1 MTEKETHF
9 ANFIEEWLVNNLG
22 VNESSSQ
29 ILKMFILLLF
39 TIIVAA
45 ILWRIGQALIN
56 KFFKTFVRRTSTD
69 WDNVLMEK
77 KAFRKL
83 GHLIPAIFITGVL
96 PLVFS
101 DYPGW
106 IPIINTLTSAYIAL
120 VVIRVIASVIDA
132 TNVHLSRSERYRD
145 KPIASFTQLAK
156 MLVWM
161 VGVIYMISI
170 LIDRNPIA
178 LFGAMGAISAVLLLI
193 FKDTI
198 LGFIASIQLTIN
210 DMVRIGDWVS
220 LPKYGADGDVI
231 GIYLTTVKVSNWDKT
246 ISTVP
251 TYYFV
256 SDSFKNYRGMQESG
270 GRRIK
275 RSLNIKIS
283 SVEFCNEEML
293 DRFAKIE
300 LVQDYITERRAEINA
315 FNKERNIDM
324 EGSII
329 NGRRMTNIGVF
340 RIYILNYI
348 QRNPYINQEMTHIV
362 RQLDPTETGIPL
374 EIYCFSA
381 LQGWVDYER
390 VQADLF
396 DHVMAAARHFD
407 LEIFENPAS
416 SDLQKLIGQKI
427 IL

>member
-1 MTEKETHF
+1 MEARESKF
-9 ANFIEEWLVNNLG
+9 ANFIEDWLVNNLG
-22 VNESSSQ
+22 VDENSTQ
-29 ILKMFILLLF
+29 LLKMVILVLV
-39 TIIVAA
+39 TIIVA
-45 ILWRIGQALIN
+45 IIIWRIGQFLIN
-56 KFFKTFVRRTSTD
+56 RFFKSVVRRTSIE

-96 PLVFS
+96 PIVFS

-106 IPIINTLTSAYIAL
+106 IPIIDTLTTAYIAL
-120 VVIRVIASVIDA
+120 VVIRVIVAFIEA

-145 KPIASFTQLAK
+145 KPIASFTQLGK
-156 MLVWM
+156 MVVWI
-161 VGVIYMISI
+161 VGIIYVISI
-170 LIDRNPIA
+170 LIDRNPLA

-193 FKDTI
+193 FKDSI

-251 TYYFV
+251 TYSFV
-256 SDSFKNYRGMQESG
+256 SDSFKNWRGMTESG

-275 RSLNIKIS
+275 RALNIKIS
-283 SVEFCNEEML
+283 SIEFCDEEML
-293 DRFAKIE
+293 DRYAKIQ
-300 LVQDYITERRAEINA
+300 LVQEYVSERRAEVAA
-315 FNKERNIDM
+315 FNKERNIDT
-324 EGSII
+324 EGSLI

-348 QRNPYINQEMTHIV
+348 TLNPHINQDMTHIV
-362 RQLDPTETGIPL
+362 RQLAPTEIGIPL

-390 VQADLF
+390 VQSDLF
-396 DHVMAAARHFD
+396 DHIMAAARHFD
-407 LEIFENPAS
+407 LEIFESPAS
-416 SDLQKLIGQKI
+416 SDLRRLAEVKAAN
-427 IL
+427 